1 MARYCVSIMLKQRNY
16 GVNIA
21 QIVLLEDFGF
31 FNQITLMKELNHE
44 TLQCDQYLTNHKL
57 SYCGRHVEAIILVQL
72 KYWF

>member
-1 MARYCVSIMLKQRNY
+1 MLKQRNY

-44 TLQCDQYLTNHKL
+44 TLQC
-57 SYCGRHVEAIILVQL
+57 
-72 KYWF
+72 